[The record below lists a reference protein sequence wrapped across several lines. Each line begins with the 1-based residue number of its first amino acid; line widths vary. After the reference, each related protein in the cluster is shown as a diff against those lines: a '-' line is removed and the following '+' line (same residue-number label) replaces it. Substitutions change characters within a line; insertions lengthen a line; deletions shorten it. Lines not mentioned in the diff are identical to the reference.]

1 MYSDEFDEPGNA
13 FHRVNFVMQ
22 SELCQAALRPIP
34 LKASDRA
41 KEYLDRRAKCRDAKS
56 KVGESL
62 PVIELQSIKTS
73 ATCQH
78 APAIA
83 KKWLPEAQFEAIE
96 SDAES

>member
-1 MYSDEFDEPGNA
+1 
-13 FHRVNFVMQ
+13 
-22 SELCQAALRPIP
+22 
-34 LKASDRA
+34 
-41 KEYLDRRAKCRDAKS
+41 
-56 KVGESL
+56 VGESL